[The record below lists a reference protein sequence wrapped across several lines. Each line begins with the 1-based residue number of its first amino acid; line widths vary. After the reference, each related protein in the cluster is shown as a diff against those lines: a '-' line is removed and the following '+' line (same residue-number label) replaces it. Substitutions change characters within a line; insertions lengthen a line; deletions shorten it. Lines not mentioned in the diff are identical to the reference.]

1 MDGLP
6 LDGFR
11 LLTFG
16 PRGFEP
22 VPFQIDE
29 IDGEGLYVL
38 TQGAEPNRDEG
49 GRGQERNLDGGLDG
63 NDELVFLAAESGDRA
78 DLDAWPVGAERMVEI
93 EVRDLE
99 TAGRGWT
106 YLAWFQHPPPESP
119 VDYVRYDPQEDR
131 IYADCYTLGY
141 APEKDLVYT
150 TSLAIRPECGG
161 NGRDLLDRVLIRFS
175 ATVLLRGITFSRN
188 EDDFVS
194 RVLAYKDGP
203 VRMMRRVAN
212 SMRLVAGLRTPKLI
226 AYSMYYRDA
235 VEAPNRIDVPV
246 AVAAV
251 LRDFRFEGG
260 ADYLSEAMGMRFY
273 SSRNPAGV
281 LVDGRMSPEEEALD
295 RRDQQ
300 WTLLAGPQGNLLTR
314 IDFGPGLREVV
325 GKELVYRDDAT
336 RSEPPESE
344 PGQFP
349 KIAFSFTNLTALKR
363 GRYFY
368 SLHFYCLPSY
378 RPGSEKE
385 FLDILDRPLEVNSS
399 ERQPPPS
406 S

>member
-1 MDGLP
+1 MEGLP
-6 LDGFR
+6 LAGFR

-16 PRGFEP
+16 PQGFEP

-29 IDGEGLYVL
+29 VDEDGLYVL
-38 TQGAEPNRDEG
+38 TDGPEPNRDEG
-49 GRGQERNLDGGLDG
+49 GKGKRRNLDGSLDG
-63 NDELVFLAAESGDRA
+63 NDELVFMASDCGDRA
-78 DLDAWPVGAERMVEI
+78 DLEAWPAGAGRLVEI
-93 EVRDLE
+93 EVRDPV
-99 TAGRGWT
+99 TAGQGWT
-106 YLAWFQHPPPESP
+106 YLAWFSDPPPESP
-119 VDYVRYDPQEDR
+119 RDYVRYDPQEDR

-161 NGRDLLDRVLIRFS
+161 NGRDLLDRLLIRFS
-175 ATVLLRGITFSRN
+175 ATVLLRGVTFSRN

-212 SMRLVAGLRTPKLI
+212 SMRLVVGLRTPKLI

-235 VEAPNRIDVPV
+235 VEAPNRIDIPV
-246 AVAAV
+246 AVGAV
-251 LRDFRFEGG
+251 LKDFHFEGG
-260 ADYLSEAMGMRFY
+260 ADYLSEAVGMRFS
-273 SSRNPAGV
+273 SSRNPEGV
-281 LVDGRMSPEEEALD
+281 PVDGHMSPKEEALD
-295 RRDQQ
+295 PRDLE

-314 IDFGPGLREVV
+314 IDFGPGLRGVV
-325 GKELVYRDDAT
+325 GKELVYRDDAA

-363 GRYFY
+363 GRYSY
-368 SLHFYCLPSY
+368 SVHFYCLPSY
-378 RPGSEKE
+378 SPGSVKE
-385 FLDILDRPLEVNSS
+385 FLDILDRPLEVKPS
-399 ERQPPPS
+399 ERQPPES